1 MEAHMSWDVIS
12 GNWKQFTG
20 RVKEEWGKLT
30 EDDVTRIAGKRDQ
43 LEGALQEKYGYGKD
57 QAQTEVDNWIAKH
70 K

>member
-1 MEAHMSWDVIS
+1 MSWDVIS

-30 EDDVTRIAGKRDQ
+30 EDDLTRIAGKRDQ